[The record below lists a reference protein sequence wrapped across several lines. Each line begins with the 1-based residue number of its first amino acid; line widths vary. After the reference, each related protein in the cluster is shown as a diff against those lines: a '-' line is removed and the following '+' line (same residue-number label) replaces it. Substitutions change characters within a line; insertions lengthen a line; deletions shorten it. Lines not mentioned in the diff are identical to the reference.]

1 MSTRVRS
8 GAGTATAL
16 FSSSPISTPPT
27 EKMGKNN
34 KGKKTPA
41 TGTQTPATAPAD
53 TGTPVAPQPEVP
65 AVVGINFGNS
75 YASIAVIS
83 KVRCPDVQSNKIL
96 C

>member
-1 MSTRVRS
+1 
-8 GAGTATAL
+8 
-16 FSSSPISTPPT
+16 
-27 EKMGKNN
+27 MGKNN

-53 TGTPVAPQPEVP
+53 AGTPVAPQPEVP

-83 KVRCPDVQSNKIL
+83 KVRRPDVQTGESVY
-96 C
+96 